1 MKVAAWR
8 IEGGRPVRTQPS
20 GVQLERD
27 LEDWIENDPE
37 LVGQGLQIVARQL
50 HLEAG
55 RLDLLAV
62 DPVGRWVVIEIKAGR
77 LHRETIAQALDY
89 ASSLA
94 ATPEE
99 RLRTAIG
106 EYLTKKG
113 AHDVNKTLDR
123 TFDSSFS
130 EAAREIEVVV
140 VGAGTDPALD
150 RLARYLTENY
160 RVPIR
165 AVAFQVLELSDGQQ
179 LLLREVTE
187 ADEERPQVTATA
199 SSVEDVLRVGDGL
212 GVGQAMRI
220 LVEAAQRNHLYVRPY
235 KHSLMITTPSN
246 KTRMLLT
253 MWAREEGNLYSSAE
267 AFSEFFPVEEG
278 AVRDLIGLDGWR
290 RLDQETANHVAAGLD
305 ELLATSG
312 EGASIPLP

>member
-106 EYLTKKG
+106 E
-113 AHDVNKTLDR
+113 
-123 TFDSSFS
+123 
-130 EAAREIEVVV
+130 
-140 VGAGTDPALD
+140 
-150 RLARYLTENY
+150 
-160 RVPIR
+160 
-165 AVAFQVLELSDGQQ
+165 
-179 LLLREVTE
+179 
-187 ADEERPQVTATA
+187 
-199 SSVEDVLRVGDGL
+199 
-212 GVGQAMRI
+212 
-220 LVEAAQRNHLYVRPY
+220 
-235 KHSLMITTPSN
+235 
-246 KTRMLLT
+246 
-253 MWAREEGNLYSSAE
+253 
-267 AFSEFFPVEEG
+267 
-278 AVRDLIGLDGWR
+278 
-290 RLDQETANHVAAGLD
+290 
-305 ELLATSG
+305 
-312 EGASIPLP
+312 